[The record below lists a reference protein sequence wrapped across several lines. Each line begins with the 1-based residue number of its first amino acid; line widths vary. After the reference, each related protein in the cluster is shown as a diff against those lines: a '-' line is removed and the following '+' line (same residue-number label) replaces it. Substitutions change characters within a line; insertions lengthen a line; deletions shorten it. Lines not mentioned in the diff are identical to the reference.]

1 MRIGVDFDNTIADY
15 EGVFHAAAMER
26 GLIAADLPKGKNAV
40 RDFLN
45 GSGRKDDFTALQGYV
60 YGSRMDLA
68 RPYEGFSEF
77 IATARAAAHDLF
89 IVSHKT
95 RFPMLGPKY
104 DMHDAARRFLRDR
117 NLSGRIAVP
126 LTQIF
131 FEETK
136 EQKIARVAALDVDV
150 FIDDLPEILNMPGLP
165 DRCRRILFA
174 PNGTPAGPGFE
185 VCRSWDEIA
194 AVLLGERR

>member
-15 EGVFHAAAMER
+15 EGVFHAAAIER
-26 GLIAADLPKGKNAV
+26 DLIAADLPKGKNAV

-77 IATARAAAHDLF
+77 ITMARAAAHDLF

-104 DMHDAARRFLRDR
+104 DMHDAARGFLRDR
-117 NLSGRIAVP
+117 KMSGETAVP
-126 LTQIF
+126 QQQIF

-136 EQKIARVAALDVDV
+136 EQKVARAAALDVDV

-174 PNGTPAGPGFE
+174 PNGTLAGTGFE

-194 AVLLGERR
+194 ALLLGERR

>member
-1 MRIGVDFDNTIADY
+1 MRIGIDFDNTIADY
-15 EGVFHAAAMER
+15 EGVFHAAARER
-26 GLIAADLPKGKNAV
+26 GLIAADLPQGKSAV

-68 RPYEGFSEF
+68 RPYGGFKSFVER
-77 IATARAAAHDLF
+77 ARAASHDLF

-104 DMHDAARRFLRDR
+104 DMHDAARGFLRDQE
-117 NLSGRIAVP
+117 LSGEMAVP
-126 LTQIF
+126 LPQIF

-136 EQKIARVAALDVDV
+136 EQKIARAAALEVDV

-174 PNGTPAGPGFE
+174 PNETPAGSIFE
-185 VCRSWDEIA
+185 VCRSWDEISA
-194 AVLLGERR
+194 LLLGESG